1 MSEEPDTVRNVLDAL
16 GVTPVLKA
24 LGAELE
30 RMRPVVEAHPEPA
43 MTDRWTAETEELV
56 AQAVDRHWRDS
67 YEDPGSDQTPA
78 QVILAALADA
88 GLLLAPGGE
97 TREEW
102 GVVHKVFGIDG
113 PIVARA
119 DMPDAN
125 EDLASRLGRAS
136 GLPLVRRTVHVGPW
150 LPVSDG
156 GGA

>member
-1 MSEEPDTVRNVLDAL
+1 
-16 GVTPVLKA
+16 
-24 LGAELE
+24 
-30 RMRPVVEAHPEPA
+30 
-43 MTDRWTAETEELV
+43 MTDRWTAETEALV
-56 AQAVDRHWRDS
+56 ADAVHDLTGCDCSSSSETSR
-67 YEDPGSDQTPA
+67 SDART
-78 QVILAALADA
+78 ILTALADA
-88 GLLLAPGGE
+88 GLLPAPGGE

>member
-1 MSEEPDTVRNVLDAL
+1 
-16 GVTPVLKA
+16 
-24 LGAELE
+24 
-30 RMRPVVEAHPEPA
+30 
-43 MTDRWTAETEELV
+43 MTDRWRAETEELV
-56 AQAVDRHWRDS
+56 AGGIHR
-67 YEDPGSDQTPA
+67 GSRQCVLDLDDC
-78 QVILAALADA
+78 LAEGSHRREVREVLTALADA

-125 EDLASRLGRAS
+125 ADLASRLGRTS